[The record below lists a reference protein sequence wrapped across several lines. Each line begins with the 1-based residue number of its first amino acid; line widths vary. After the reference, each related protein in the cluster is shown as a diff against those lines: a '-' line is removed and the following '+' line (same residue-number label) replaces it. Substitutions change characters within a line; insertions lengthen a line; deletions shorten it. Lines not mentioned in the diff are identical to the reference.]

1 MVEYHLPP
9 TNFHLPPS
17 QTAFASAEEKG
28 KYVTQVLDVA
38 TKAVAQADFNWG
50 QFLFAQA
57 HAEYLVSLEGYMG
70 LLKITL
76 DDPAFQQ
83 YLKGQMNYLLDKVNL
98 LLATYVGLQV

>member
-1 MVEYHLPP
+1 
-9 TNFHLPPS
+9 
-17 QTAFASAEEKG
+17 
-28 KYVTQVLDVA
+28 VA

-70 LLKITL
+70 LLKITQ

-83 YLKGQMNYLLDKVNL
+83 YLKGQMNYLLDKVIL
-98 LLATYVGLQV
+98 SLATYVGLQMQAKGRHLTDRQTRVRLLNR